1 MTFIESFTLI
11 LALIYSVC
19 LLYTSGRK
27 FGAMTTSCIF
37 FVALI
42 CNLNLSLLI
51 ALFLCLVVISVLSKL
66 QPKFLDGNARTN
78 VLRKY
83 CQHAMALTLF
93 LVAIQYTAHT
103 WLLVHQISPSFMRPD
118 VTDAF
123 LPIAAAIQL
132 KAIFT
137 LGFWDQTHPAG
148 AVMLVT
154 VLLTAITCKRAFC
167 GWVCPLGLA
176 GEYIYNFRL
185 KVIRKA
191 YLAPTWLDWP
201 LRMMKYVLLAF
212 FIFISLG
219 MPIANI
225 PYYLNGNYHKIADVK
240 TAWVFVEP
248 GVITLSILAVMLLMA
263 AWRQRS
269 FCRYFCPYG
278 ALLGIVS
285 VFSPFKIRRD
295 AHHCLN
301 ERDDLNCDKCSRAC
315 PSNIVI
321 HTATQIRTDECQACL
336 RCVAACPKKDSL
348 GFKTRNNWQLSAK
361 HLLIMIL
368 LIMFGVPLVAL
379 TLGYW
384 HSQTDNEIRM
394 YLIQMMDYIS
404 Y

>member
-1 MTFIESFTLI
+1 
-11 LALIYSVC
+11 
-19 LLYTSGRK
+19 
-27 FGAMTTSCIF
+27 
-37 FVALI
+37 
-42 CNLNLSLLI
+42 
-51 ALFLCLVVISVLSKL
+51 
-66 QPKFLDGNARTN
+66 
-78 VLRKY
+78 
-83 CQHAMALTLF
+83 
-93 LVAIQYTAHT
+93 
-103 WLLVHQISPSFMRPD
+103 MRPD
-118 VTDAF
+118 ATDAF

-154 VLLTAITCKRAFC
+154 VLLTAITCKLAFC
-167 GWVCPLGLA
+167 GWICPLGLV
-176 GEYIYNFRL
+176 GEYIYNIRL
-185 KVIRKA
+185 RVVRKA
-191 YLAPTWLDWP
+191 YLPPVWLDWP
-201 LRMMKYVLLAF
+201 LRMLKYLLLAF
-212 FIFISLG
+212 FIFVSLG
-219 MPIANI
+219 IPITNI

-240 TAWVFVEP
+240 TAWLFVEP
-248 GVITLSILAVMLLMA
+248 GVITLSVLAIMLIMA

-278 ALLGIVS
+278 TLLGIVS

-368 LIMFGVPLVAL
+368 LIMFGVPLVAF
-379 TLGYW
+379 TFGYW

-394 YLIQMMDYIS
+394 YLIQMKDYIS